1 MGIPRKQ
8 KPSPAAGEFLFE
20 LDPEPLEED
29 VTAYA
34 GIPLFVQAMRSL
46 DVPGS
51 VKQHLHVKQRQRG
64 LDEASYIESFLVMNT
79 LGGELPGGFRSPARG
94 RRHDGDAGA

>member
-34 GIPLFVQAMRSL
+34 GIPLFV
-46 DVPGS
+46 PHG
-51 VKQHLHVKQRQRG
+51 
-64 LDEASYIESFLVMNT
+64 ASHAGKLRPTS
-79 LGGELPGGFRSPARG
+79 
-94 RRHDGDAGA
+94 RHCTTNSRIRD